1 MDNKKMNLENIEAV
15 IFDWAGTVVD
25 YGCFAP
31 LDVFIKVF
39 AEKGIE
45 ISVKE
50 AREPMGLKKIDHI
63 RALAAQKRI
72 KKSWIKK
79 YGTEITEKEIKELY
93 QNFKETLLQILPD
106 YAEPVPGAVEL
117 FEKIKAQGLKVGSTT
132 GYTSEMMEIVAPKA
146 AESGYR
152 PDSIVTS
159 TEVPAGRPAPF
170 MCYQNALKLEVY
182 PLQKIVKIGD
192 TISDIKE
199 GKNAGA
205 WTVGV
210 IKGSSQLGLKKK
222 EVAQLPAGE
231 LELKMEETAA
241 AFKKAGADFVI
252 AEIGDAAELLSKI
265 DKKIAGGELPRS
277 YGESKND

>member
-1 MDNKKMNLENIEAV
+1 MDSKKMNLENIEAV
-15 IFDWAGTVVD
+15 IFDWAGTMVD

-45 ISVKE
+45 ITVKE
-50 AREPMGLKKIDHI
+50 AREPMGVKKIDHI
-63 RALAAQKRI
+63 RAIAAQKRV
-72 KKSWIKK
+72 KESWLEKF
-79 YGTEITEKEIKELY
+79 GREIRESEIEELY
-93 QNFKETLLQILPD
+93 QSFKRTLLQILPD

-117 FEKIKAQGLKVGSTT
+117 FEKIKAEGLKVGSTT

-159 TEVPAGRPAPF
+159 TDVPAGRPAPY
-170 MCYQNALKLEVY
+170 MCYQNAINLKVY

-199 GKNAGA
+199 GKNSGA

-210 IKGSSQLGLKKK
+210 IKGSSKLGLHQK
-222 EVAQLPAGE
+222 EVKEMAE
-231 LELKMEETAA
+231 EKLESKIKETAA

-252 AEIGDAAELLSKI
+252 EEISDAQELLPKI
-265 DKKIAGGELPRS
+265 DKKIAAGEMPRS
-277 YGESKND
+277 CGVNDG

>member
-1 MDNKKMNLENIEAV
+1 MNDKKLNLKNVEAV
-15 IFDWAGTVVD
+15 IFDWAGTMVD

-45 ISVKE
+45 ITVKE

-63 RALAAQKRI
+63 RAIAAQKRI
-72 KKSWIKK
+72 KKLWQDKFAQ
-79 YGTEITEKEIKELY
+79 EITESEIEELY
-93 QNFKETLLQILPD
+93 QSFKKNLFKILPD
-106 YAEPVPGAVEL
+106 YAKPVPGAVEL
-117 FEKIKAQGLKVGSTT
+117 FEKIKNSDLKVGSTT

-146 AESGYR
+146 AESGYK

-170 MCYQNALKLEVY
+170 MCYQNAIKLGVY
-182 PLQKIVKIGD
+182 PLHKIVKIGD

-205 WTVGV
+205 WSVGV
-210 IKGSSQLGLKKK
+210 IKGSSKLGLSQK
-222 EVAQLPAGE
+222 ELCKMPSDE
-231 LELKMEETAA
+231 LELRMEKTAR

-252 AEIGDAAELLSKI
+252 EEISDAAKLLFQI
-265 DKKIAGGELPRS
+265 DKKIAGGELPQS
-277 YGESKND
+277 YGAGNNE